1 MVYERVG
8 GELYR
13 SKEHDAL
20 HPYCKYQHVFILAQ
34 SDIDADIGEN
44 AETYWNIIIFVN
56 SSSEITLIA
65 GHIMLKV

>member
-13 SKEHDAL
+13 TKDHDAL

-34 SDIDADIGEN
+34 SDIDADIGEH
-44 AETYWNIIIFVN
+44 AESY
-56 SSSEITLIA
+56 
-65 GHIMLKV
+65 